1 MELIQL
7 DASRLNRETLQEVAL
22 NTGGAAVLDNKD
34 AVPALDRIF
43 EENASYYVLG
53 YESLS
58 GTAAVRCGRLP
69 GIPEIRTVT
78 TSVVPVHALRGPRRF
93 IMPSTSPSVAAAFR
107 TTLDLFDT
115 GVELMSQNLRRRHPE
130 ATDDVIEQLLHEWLH
145 DRPGATGGDCPG
157 RIVDLKTR
165 LA

>member
-1 MELIQL
+1 
-7 DASRLNRETLQEVAL
+7 
-22 NTGGAAVLDNKD
+22 
-34 AVPALDRIF
+34 
-43 EENASYYVLG
+43 
-53 YESLS
+53 
-58 GTAAVRCGRLP
+58 
-69 GIPEIRTVT
+69 
-78 TSVVPVHALRGPRRF
+78 
-93 IMPSTSPSVAAAFR
+93 MPSTSPSVAAAFR